1 MFLEESPEQKRLRTD
16 LRAYYAELL
25 TDEVRAGLVEG
36 GEGGDQWRA
45 VVRAIG
51 KDGWLGIGWPKEFGG
66 QGRPATDQFIFFDET
81 RRAGA
86 PFPFVT
92 VNTVGPTLMRFG
104 SEEQKQF
111 FLPRIL
117 SGELNFAIGYTE
129 PEAGTD
135 LASLRTRAVRDGD
148 EYVVNGAKIFTS
160 GADMA
165 DYIWLA
171 VRTDPDAPKH
181 KGISMLCVATGTPG
195 FEWSIINT
203 VGGLTT
209 TSTYYDN
216 VRVPVDMLVGP
227 ENEGWRMITTQLN
240 HERVGL
246 AAWSG
251 LSLQL
256 FDEVAAWAATQ
267 PTDDGRRLIDLA
279 WVQMDLARSQAELE
293 AMRLLNWRMAASV
306 AADTLTPDES
316 SSIKV
321 FGTERTVEV
330 YRILLGIVGAGGY
343 LAQGSPGSLLRG
355 RLEASGRQAQIN
367 TFGGGVN
374 EVQREIVA
382 TAGLG
387 MRRGAR

>member
-1 MFLEESPEQKRLRTD
+1 MFLEESPDQERLRAE
-16 LRAYYAELL
+16 LRAYYAHLL
-25 TDEVRAGLVEG
+25 TDEVRAGLTGG
-36 GEGGDQWRA
+36 GEGGAQWRQ
-45 VVRAIG
+45 VVRHIG
-51 KDGWLGIGWPKEFGG
+51 KDGWLGIGWPTEFGG

-92 VNTVGPTLMRFG
+92 INTVGPTLMRYG
-104 SEEQKQF
+104 TEAQKSF
-111 FLPRIL
+111 FLPQIL
-117 SGELNFAIGYTE
+117 AGELNFAIGYTE

-135 LASLRTRAVRDGD
+135 LASLRTRAERDGG
-148 EYVVNGAKIFTS
+148 EYVINGAKIFTS
-160 GADMA
+160 GADAA

-171 VRTDPDAPKH
+171 VRTNADAPKH
-181 KGISMLCVATGTPG
+181 KGISIICVPTSAPG
-195 FEWSIINT
+195 FEWSIIHT

-209 TSTYYDN
+209 TSTYYSD
-216 VRVPVDMLVGP
+216 VRVPVENRVGE

-251 LSLQL
+251 VVLQL
-256 FDEVAAWAATQ
+256 WGEVVAWAADQ
-267 PTDDGRRLIDLA
+267 PTDDGRRLLDVE
-279 WVQMDLARSQAELE
+279 WVQMDLARAEAEME
-293 AMRLLNWRMAASV
+293 AMRLLNWRMTASV
-306 AADTLTPDES
+306 SADELTAAES

-321 FGTERTVEV
+321 FGTERTLEIN
-330 YRILLGIVGAGGY
+330 RLLLGILGAAGY
-343 LAQGSPGSLLRG
+343 LAPGSPGAFLRG

-382 TAGLG
+382 MAGLG
-387 MRRGAR
+387 MKRAAR